1 VQFNAHVWAVQV
13 SALLSA
19 IATVVAM
26 RVAVRSWKKQG
37 NPVITGF
44 FPDTNFS
51 ALTLTNER
59 LRIAQ

>member
-1 VQFNAHVWAVQV
+1 MQV
-13 SALLSA
+13 SVLLSA

-26 RVAVRSWKKQG
+26 IDAVRSWKNQG
-37 NPVITGF
+37 NPIITGF

-59 LRIAQ
+59 RRIAQ